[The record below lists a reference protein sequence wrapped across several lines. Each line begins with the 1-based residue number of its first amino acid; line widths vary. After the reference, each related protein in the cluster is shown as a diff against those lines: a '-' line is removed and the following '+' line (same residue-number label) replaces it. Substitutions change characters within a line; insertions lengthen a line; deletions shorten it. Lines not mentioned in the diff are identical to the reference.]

1 MSKLFSFFS
10 WAFRKKWLYGLLS
23 LLIALSIGVVNMMPG
38 YGLSLP
44 ELIFRGVQIIQL
56 STISNKQEVQL
67 GTEIN
72 QELVNSGQVRISRNQ
87 QINSYVNEIGQRLA
101 ATSDRPELPYTFQ
114 VVEDKS
120 INAFAT
126 MGGFVYIHTGLMQT
140 ADNEAELA
148 SVIGHEIGHIVGR
161 HAIKQMR
168 QQAIAQGVLSAA
180 GIDRSAAV
188 QIGVDLA
195 LRRPNSRE
203 DELEADRFGLANI
216 QKGGYAPIGMVTF
229 MQKLLEKGGSV
240 PTFLS
245 THPATSERIKALDKK
260 LDPQTAN
267 VGNGLDNQAY
277 RSRIA
282 SLS

>member
-1 MSKLFSFFS
+1 MSILFSVFS
-10 WAFRKKWLYGLLS
+10 WRFNKRWLYGLLS
-23 LLIALSIGVVNMMPG
+23 LLIALSIGLINIAPT
-38 YGLSLP
+38 YGFSWLDL
-44 ELIFRGVQIIQL
+44 LLRGAQVIQL
-56 STISNKQEVQL
+56 STISDKQEVQL

-72 QELVNSGQVRISRNQ
+72 QQIVNSGIRISRNQ
-87 QINSYVNEIGQRLA
+87 QINNYVNEIGKRLA
-101 ATSDRPELPYTFQ
+101 ATSDRPDLPYTFQ

-126 MGGFVYIHTGLMQT
+126 MGGFVYIHTGLMQA

-148 SVIGHEIGHIVGR
+148 SVVGHEIGHIVGR
-161 HAIKQMR
+161 HALQQMR

-203 DELEADRFGLANI
+203 DEFEADRFGLTNMKQA
-216 QKGGYAPIGMVTF
+216 GYAPIGMVSF
-229 MQKLLEKGGSV
+229 MEKLLEKGGSV

-245 THPATSERIKALDKK
+245 THPATSERIKALEKK
-260 LDPQTAN
+260 LDPQTAK

>member
-1 MSKLFSFFS
+1 MSRLFSVFS
-10 WAFRKKWLYGLLS
+10 WRLSKKWLYGLVS
-23 LLIALSIGVVNMMPG
+23 LLIALSIGLVDVMPS
-38 YGLSLP
+38 YGFSWLD
-44 ELIFRGVQIIQL
+44 LILRGAQVIQL
-56 STISNKQEVQL
+56 STISDKQEVQL
-67 GTEIN
+67 GQEIN
-72 QELVNSGQVRISRNQ
+72 QEIVNSGQVRISPNQ

-203 DELEADRFGLANI
+203 DEFEADQFGLTNI
-216 QKGGYAPIGMVTF
+216 KQAGYAPIGIVSF